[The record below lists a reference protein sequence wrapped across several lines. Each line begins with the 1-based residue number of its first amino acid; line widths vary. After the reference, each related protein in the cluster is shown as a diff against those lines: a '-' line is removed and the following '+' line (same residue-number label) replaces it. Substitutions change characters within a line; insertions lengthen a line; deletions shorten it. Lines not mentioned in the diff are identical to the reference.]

1 MGGAGKASPRGA
13 GRTARHAAM
22 DLLARREHSPREL
35 RAKLAQR
42 GYPADAIDATLAALE
57 REGLLSAT
65 RYLEAFIAGHARR
78 GHGPVRIRAE
88 LERQGIDREA
98 IAAALAGSGLDFTA
112 LARDVR
118 VRRFGPDAP
127 GDFAE
132 RARQLKFL
140 QYRGFTAAE
149 ARAAVG
155 GSGGDD
161 DDP

>member
-1 MGGAGKASPRGA
+1 MGGAGKSPRGA

-78 GHGPVRIRAE
+78 GQGPVRIRAE
-88 LERQGIDREA
+88 LEQQGIDREA
-98 IAAALAGSGLDFTA
+98 IAAALAGCGLDFAA

-118 VRRFGPDAP
+118 ARRFGPAAP
-127 GDFAE
+127 ADFAE

-149 ARAAVG
+149 SSAAVG
-155 GSGGDD
+155 GRRADD

>member
-1 MGGAGKASPRGA
+1 
-13 GRTARHAAM
+13 M

-78 GHGPVRIRAE
+78 GQGPVRIRAE
-88 LERQGIDREA
+88 LEQQGIDREA
-98 IAAALAGSGLDFTA
+98 IAAALAGCGLDFAA

-118 VRRFGPDAP
+118 ARRFGPAAP
-127 GDFAE
+127 ADFAE

-149 ARAAVG
+149 SSAAVG
-155 GSGGDD
+155 GSRADD

>member
-1 MGGAGKASPRGA
+1 
-13 GRTARHAAM
+13 M

-35 RAKLAQR
+35 RAKLARR
-42 GYPADAIDATLAALE
+42 GYPADAIDATLGALE

-88 LERQGIDREA
+88 LEQQGIDREA
-98 IAAALAGSGLDFTA
+98 IAAALAGSGLDFAA

-118 VRRFGPDAP
+118 ARRFGAGGPA
-127 GDFAE
+127 DFAE

-149 ARAAVG
+149 SSAAVG
-155 GSGGDD
+155 GRADD